1 MPSQACASGHAEADP
16 PRAARPARP
25 WLRAILAAVLCVTG
39 LSYLALAHREAKPAV
54 LVADADERFGQT
66 VFAAS
71 WQVIPAAPPAY
82 ELELGQPTGAA
93 LRRESRRHGGT
104 GLREDT
110 LLLGSFD
117 DGRSHLAL
125 TLERGPL
132 PAERLGLFVDLTRRA
147 APAGLALLR
156 MGPLEVLPTKFGE
169 VEAAAVTLAG
179 RSERA
184 CLAFRWSDPD
194 RDFAF
199 KGWHCAADPAAARP
213 ELACLLDRLNAAAS
227 ADRALRAR
235 FAEADARRLP
245 GCRLSSG
252 SFASRAV
259 TR

>member
-1 MPSQACASGHAEADP
+1 MPSRACASEQAGADL
-16 PRAARPARP
+16 PRGVRRTWP
-25 WLRAILAAVLCVTG
+25 WLRMVLTAALCVTG
-39 LSYLALAHREAKPAV
+39 LSYLALAYREARPA
-54 LVADADERFGQT
+54 LQAADADERFGQT

-71 WQVIPAAPPAY
+71 WQVVPAAPAAY
-82 ELELGQPTGAA
+82 ELELGQPAGAA

-156 MGPLEVLPTKFGE
+156 MGALEVLPTKFGE

-184 CLAFRWSDPD
+184 CLAFRWSDPE

-199 KGWHCAADPAAARP
+199 KGWHCAADPAAVRA

-245 GCRLSSG
+245 GCRLPSA

-259 TR
+259 AR